1 MMPKIGIF
9 HQGDLLFS
17 QKGMVATKVAGSL
30 RNNGTVPSRRNR
42 NRNAS
47 GPLLSSK
54 AIEVAR
60 RALIELDEG
69 EVGRHIGVGHIGK
82 HEATHRFTAE
92 VAGYNGWEWNA
103 VVAVADGTNWITV
116 SEVALV
122 PGGKALQ
129 APEWVP
135 YENRVLPGDL
145 GPTDVLPPAKDDP
158 RLTLIK
164 EDGAFDQV
172 SEKKLTHYGLEMTRR
187 RWGSGDTGPNS
198 PYAKNAQLKC
208 ISCAFFV
215 PLIEPM
221 NSFGACLNE
230 FSADG
235 SVVAS
240 DYGCGA
246 HSETPPTEPLSNN
259 PAEAFDDE
267 KTLEF

>member
-1 MMPKIGIF
+1 M
-9 HQGDLLFS
+9 S
-17 QKGMVATKVAGSL
+17 
-30 RNNGTVPSRRNR
+30 SRRNR

-60 RALIELDEG
+60 RALIELGEG
-69 EVGRHIGVGHIGK
+69 KVGRHIGVGHIGK
-82 HEATHRFTAE
+82 HVATHRFAAE

-116 SEVALV
+116 SELALV

-135 YENRVLPGDL
+135 YEDRVLPGDL
-145 GPTDVLPPAKDDP
+145 GPTDFLPPAKDDP
-158 RLTLIK
+158 RLTLDN
-164 EDGAFDQV
+164 EDRAFDQA
-172 SEKKLTHYGLEMTRR
+172 SEKKLTHYGLETTRR

-198 PYAKNAQLKC
+198 LFAKNSRLKC
-208 ISCAFFV
+208 ATCAFFV
-215 PLIEPM
+215 PLSQPLDT
-221 NSFGACLNE
+221 FGACVNE

-235 SVVAS
+235 SVVAH

-246 HSETPPTEPLSNN
+246 HSATPPTEPLSNN
-259 PAEAFDDE
+259 SAVAFDDE
-267 KTLEF
+267 KTLEI